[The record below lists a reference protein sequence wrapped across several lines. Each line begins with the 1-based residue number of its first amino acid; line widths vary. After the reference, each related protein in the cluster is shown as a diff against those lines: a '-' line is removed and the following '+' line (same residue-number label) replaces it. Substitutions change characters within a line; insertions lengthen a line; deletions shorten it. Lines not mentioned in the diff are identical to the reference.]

1 MEKVDRDQ
9 AQKKLFSLDWPKGRR
24 NMKLFITNL
33 KIIWFL
39 TGFIYTVDII
49 AATHQMSECPTHK
62 PPMKL
67 EGKNYLVFS
76 WLYQKLLQ
84 FYPAV
89 AFLGFS

>member
-9 AQKKLFSLDWPKGRR
+9 AQKKLFSLDWPRGRR

-49 AATHQMSECPTHK
+49 AATHQMS
-62 PPMKL
+62 
-67 EGKNYLVFS
+67 
-76 WLYQKLLQ
+76 
-84 FYPAV
+84 
-89 AFLGFS
+89 